1 MTKDRNY
8 YRTLDSTLLEEE
20 VKYGIDVDWMEL
32 AVALAERMHKIRIE
46 VMDELAEQYCP
57 HCDREL

>member
-32 AVALAERMHKIRIE
+32 AVALAERMNKVRHE
-46 VMDELAEQYCP
+46 VMDEMAVQYCP
-57 HCDREL
+57 HCEREL